1 MASSLRFQLATACWI
16 LGVDLILD
24 FTFLWRT
31 LSAFKGSFDETG
43 HCDLSGECSQRLCH
57 LGAWF
62 PLLLGMLRKCRKY
75 VTGGGPREF
84 KGLGHFRFAL
94 CFLLEIE
101 DVSSQFLA
109 LAAMPVSYC
118 GLPALVDF
126 SLFGNISQNA
136 FSSLSCSWSSYVTTA
151 TEK

>member
-1 MASSLRFQLATACWI
+1 MFPE
-16 LGVDLILD
+16 
-24 FTFLWRT
+24 T
-31 LSAFKGSFDETG
+31 LSCG
-43 HCDLSGECSQRLCH
+43 RLVPVAVGDAQEAQPC
-57 LGAWF
+57 
-62 PLLLGMLRKCRKY
+62 CRKY

-84 KGLGHFRFAL
+84 KGSGHFRFAL

-136 FSSLSCSWSSYVTTA
+136 FSSLSCS
-151 TEK
+151 